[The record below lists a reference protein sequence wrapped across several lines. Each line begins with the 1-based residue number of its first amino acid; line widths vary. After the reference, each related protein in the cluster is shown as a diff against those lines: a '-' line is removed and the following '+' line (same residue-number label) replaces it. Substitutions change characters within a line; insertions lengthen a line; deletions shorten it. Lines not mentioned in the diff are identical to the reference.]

1 MYYTVTYAIDSLDTC
16 PTVKTFDCFYEAQN
30 WIADEVQRRV
40 EWAVAHSPYALS
52 ESDIEALEETEYSLV
67 RIS

>member
-16 PTVKTFDCFYEAQN
+16 PTVKIFDCFYEAQD
-30 WIADEVQRRV
+30 WISDEVQSRV
-40 EWAVAHSPYALS
+40 EHTVSNSPYALT
-52 ESDIEALEETEYSLV
+52 EADIEALEEAEYSLV

>member
-1 MYYTVTYAIDSLDTC
+1 MYYTVTYATDSLDTN
-16 PTVKTFDCFYEAQN
+16 PTVKTFDSIYEAQD

-40 EWAVAHSPYALS
+40 EHTVAHSPYMLS
-52 ESDIEALEETEYSLV
+52 ESDIAALEETEYSLV

>member
-16 PTVKTFDCFYEAQN
+16 PTVKTFDCIYEAQD
-30 WIADEVQRRV
+30 WIAGEVQRRI
-40 EWAVAHSPYALS
+40 EHAVSHSPYTLTEA
-52 ESDIEALEETEYSLV
+52 DIEALEEAEYSLV